1 MQQKLE
7 IRSTSDGSPTLF
19 LSHLDETYHSMHG
32 ALQESMHVFIEHGL
46 KTILKNEI
54 RILEVGLGTA
64 LNAALS
70 FRQAAENK
78 RSIYYTA
85 IEPFPIN
92 LELSSQLLY
101 GSDIDPVL
109 REIHQAPWE
118 TEVKMES
125 GILLKHQLP
134 IAEFDTQ
141 ERFDL
146 IYYDA
151 FAPAKQA
158 EMWTEERMHQMF
170 SMLNEGGILVTYCAN
185 GQFKRNLK
193 AAGFG
198 IQSLPGP
205 PGKREMTV
213 GTKLDARR

>member
-19 LSHLDETYHSMHG
+19 LPILDETYHSIHG
-32 ALQESMHVFIEHGL
+32 ALQESMHVFIQNGMKACLKDGL
-46 KTILKNEI
+46 

-70 FRQAAENK
+70 FWQASENK
-78 RSIYYTA
+78 LRIHYTA
-85 IEPFPIN
+85 IEAFPIN
-92 LELSSQLLY
+92 LALGRQLSY
-101 GSDIDPVL
+101 GAEIDPIL
-109 REIHQAPWE
+109 QEIHEAPWE
-118 TEVKMES
+118 TQVELHAGV
-125 GILLKHQLP
+125 LLKHMLP
-134 IAEFDTQ
+134 VAEFAT
-141 ERFDL
+141 EKRFDL

-158 EMWTEERMHQMF
+158 EMWTEERMQQMF
-170 SMLNEGGILVTYCAN
+170 SMLNEGGKLVTYCAN

-193 AAGFG
+193 AVGFG

-213 GTKLDARR
+213 AIK